1 MNYHNRSKNPL
12 IIFGILLVLVVAI
25 QLVAI
30 ATRAWR
36 LKTNC
41 DFNNDGKVTHQ
52 IPITTDE
59 CDNSIRNIEEN
70 TWAISFFW
78 KSDKEIQDL
87 IKNSLNNKEQP
98 SINFKE
104 PL

>member
-1 MNYHNRSKNPL
+1 MDYQLKERFKNL
-12 IIFGILLVLVVAI
+12 GKLLVVVVVLI
-25 QLVAI
+25 QFGAMAYRTWKLN
-30 ATRAWR
+30 
-36 LKTNC
+36 TNC
-41 DFNNDGKVTHQ
+41 DFNNDGKVTHR

-59 CDNSIRNIEEN
+59 CDNSIRNIQEN

>member
-1 MNYHNRSKNPL
+1 MDYQLKERLKN
-12 IIFGILLVLVVAI
+12 IGILVVVVLLI
-25 QLVAI
+25 QGCAMFY
-30 ATRAWR
+30 RAWK

-78 KSDKEIQDL
+78 KSDREIQDL
-87 IKNSLNNKEQP
+87 IKNPLGNKEQ
-98 SINFKE
+98 SFRNFEE